1 MLPATWRTRTAE
13 VLAARPG
20 SRTKV
25 HRCSGAADGGRHD
38 AGAESA
44 GDAEV
49 VVATWQHMLSL
60 LSYCL
65 LLLLMMR
72 LLMLLLLLLLM
83 VVVVVVKT
91 TTTRTTTCDTFSTH
105 HGSGRGTP

>member
-13 VLAARPG
+13 VLAAQPYRCH
-20 SRTKV
+20 TKV

-65 LLLLMMR
+65 LLLLMM
-72 LLMLLLLLLLM
+72 LLRLLLLLLLM
-83 VVVVVVKT
+83 VVVVVEKT
-91 TTTRTTTCDTFSTH
+91 TTTRTTTCDTF
-105 HGSGRGTP
+105 